1 MRSSVRI
8 FNVGRMIFVYCQI
21 DVALLISTNPLRNGV
36 ARESIFWRLLLHP
49 IKRYCNANW
58 DHYQPI
64 QIPAVQRFVSW
75 NRRLIA
81 SHKFIIQFVYEYLG
95 IAPLSKE
102 SAYFWLTEGEIVADA
117 RGLELER
124 DLAWA
129 ELIEVVV
136 CLLILIFIE
145 LIGHL
150 QNRGIMGGLLITI
163 ANTTKLLLYAILICE
178 ESAIRILFAIRNFE

>member
-1 MRSSVRI
+1 
-8 FNVGRMIFVYCQI
+8 MIIVYCQI
-21 DVALLISTNPLRNGV
+21 DVALLISTKPLRNGV

-49 IKRYCNANW
+49 IKQYCNANW

-81 SHKFIIQFVYEYLG
+81 SHKFIIQFVYEYFV

-102 SAYFWLTEGEIVADA
+102 SAYFWLTEGEIVTDA

-124 DLAWA
+124 HLAWA
-129 ELIEVVV
+129 DLIEVVV
-136 CLLILIFIE
+136 CLLILLLIE
-145 LIGHL
+145 LIVHL